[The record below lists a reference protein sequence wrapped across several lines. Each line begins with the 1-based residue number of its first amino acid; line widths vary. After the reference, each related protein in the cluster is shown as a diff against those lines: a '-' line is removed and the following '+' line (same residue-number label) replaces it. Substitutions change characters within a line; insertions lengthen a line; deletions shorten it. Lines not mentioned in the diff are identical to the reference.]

1 MKPWFINYESDMKSS
16 CALFPVPLFEWFSFF
31 LFISNSSAINR
42 FSKLLGMLLAIIFPS
57 DLSRDIS
64 FIALWGSTIGQKT
77 NDFNRN
83 KFLNSLK
90 FLGRILR
97 SLAFANSPKVDGS
110 WLAAIVLFDFAS
122 KSPMIFQIFEISSPT
137 KNVIE
142 KGHYWV
148 HLYSYLYLSRK
159 LIWLCEFYF
168 HVHWA

>member
-1 MKPWFINYESDMKSS
+1 MKAWFINYESDIESS
-16 CALFPVPLFEWFSFF
+16 YAIFPVPLLEWFSFF

-64 FIALWGSTIGQKT
+64 FIALWGSTIDQKP
-77 NDFNRN
+77 NDF
-83 KFLNSLK
+83 NSLK

-142 KGHYWV
+142 KGHYWEKIILN
-148 HLYSYLYLSRK
+148 LYVLIFTCIYLGN
-159 LIWLCEFYF
+159 
-168 HVHWA
+168 